1 MTVPSD
7 PLLGTFADIAS
18 QMQSQF
24 DISARLKH
32 RGSKGSAREETLRD
46 FLTDFMPRVVA
57 VTGNAELIST
67 DGQVSNQC
75 DLLVVDASTPP
86 LWSVDSVQVVPIESC
101 HAWIEVKSNLSVA
114 ELEKAWQAAVE
125 VKEMPRVAYHPGLM
139 GALFGAADHF
149 GEVAKMRKEMT
160 PQCHVFAYKG
170 ASLELLLDTMVK
182 LAADTEPGM
191 GVDSVFILDQGF
203 LNHVNLA
210 DVSICAESA
219 EFGIAV
225 SKCDPGQVLLAFN
238 AVLQTRL
245 ARVEIYP
252 RLDFNRYVT
261 HVIDGF
267 VGHVRPI
274 RGGSPSSSG
283 VSPCTARSSAPK
295 RREGL

>member
-1 MTVPSD
+1 MAVPSD

-18 QMQSQF
+18 KMQSQF
-24 DISARLKH
+24 NISGRLNH

-46 FLTDFMPRVVA
+46 FLTDFMPRVAA
-57 VTGNAELIST
+57 VIGNAELIST
-67 DGQVSNQC
+67 DSRVSGQC

-86 LWSVDSVQVVPIESC
+86 LWSGDSVQVVPIESC

-114 ELEKAWQAAVE
+114 ELEKAWKAAVK

-139 GALFGAADHF
+139 GALFGTADHF
-149 GEVAKMRKEMT
+149 GEVAKIHKEMT
-160 PQCHVFAYKG
+160 PQCHVFAYTG
-170 ASLELLLDTMVK
+170 ASLELILETMVK
-182 LAADTEPGM
+182 LAADTDPGM
-191 GVDSVFILDQGF
+191 GVDSVFILDRGF
-203 LNHVNLA
+203 LNRVTLT

-219 EFGIAV
+219 EFGIAA
-225 SKCDPGQVLLAFN
+225 SECDAGQVLLAFN
-238 AVLQTRL
+238 AVLQARL

-274 RGGSPSSSG
+274 RRGTPSGGG
-283 VSPCTARSSAPK
+283 VSP
-295 RREGL
+295 